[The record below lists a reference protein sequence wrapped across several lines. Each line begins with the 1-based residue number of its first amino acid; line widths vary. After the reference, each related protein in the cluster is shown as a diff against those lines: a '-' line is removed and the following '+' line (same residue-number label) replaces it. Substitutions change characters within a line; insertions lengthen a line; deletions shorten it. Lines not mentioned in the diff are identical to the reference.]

1 MAIWKVAPSRAAL
14 RFKPRSTL
22 VDHLD
27 IRIDEAGD
35 DYLKGSMPV
44 DQRTQQSMGFLHGGA
59 SVALAETL
67 GSIAANFCVDP
78 STHAAVGLQ
87 INANHV
93 RTVRSGR
100 VTGTARPVHLG
111 GSTQVWTIAIKD
123 EQGRT
128 VSVATLTM
136 AVIERARMGIER

>member
-1 MAIWKVAPSRAAL
+1 MAIWKVPPSRAAL

-93 RTVRSGR
+93 RTVRSGGLR
-100 VTGTARPVHLG
+100 VRPG
-111 GSTQVWTIAIKD
+111 PCIWAAAPRYGPSPS
-123 EQGRT
+123 RT
-128 VSVATLTM
+128 N
-136 AVIERARMGIER
+136 RAEPSAWLL